1 MNPSLTRPPI
11 GLALVALAALLAVP
25 EGPARAAPEKLRIE
39 GPFPN
44 QNLAIYTVFDRP
56 RDDRRY
62 VTLAEGMKARTVL
75 VRERSSSGGA
85 SVNELEVENRSDQ
98 WLFLQAGDVVIG
110 GRQDRTIGVDVA
122 IAPRSMPQPISAFC
136 VEHGRWTGKAAFD
149 GSAAVV
155 GSPKAKASIQG
166 EKNQTAVWAEVAAH
180 DAKAA
185 AVVTVEGGV
194 PGREGGV
201 PGRTMSSTGSYSAIV
216 SNREIQART
225 ADYVGSLLPRLEAAR
240 DAVGLAVAINGEIVA
255 ADVYGSPE
263 LFRKLARKLV
273 ESYAREAMLARDP
286 KRASPEPPSKEAAL
300 EFLTAVSRAEPK
312 SENVTASV
320 RKTTRETGKTVVY
333 EYTESGDASAE
344 SGRLLHKSFVRK

>member
-166 EKNQTAVWAEVAAH
+166 EKNQTAVWADVAAH

-185 AVVTVEGGV
+185 AVVTV
-194 PGREGGV
+194 EGGV

-225 ADYVGSLLPRLEAAR
+225 ADYVGSLLPRLEENK
-240 DAVGLAVAINGEIVA
+240 DAVGLVVAINGELVA
-255 ADVYGSPE
+255 ADVYGSPA
-263 LFRKLARKLV
+263 LFHKLARKLV
-273 ESYAREAMLARDP
+273 ESYAREALLARDP

-300 EFLTAVSRAEPK
+300 DFLTSVSRAEPK
-312 SENVTASV
+312 SEKVTASI
-320 RKTTRETGKTVVY
+320 RKTTRETPRAVVY
-333 EYTESGDASAE
+333 EYTESADGSAE

>member
-1 MNPSLTRPPI
+1 
-11 GLALVALAALLAVP
+11 
-25 EGPARAAPEKLRIE
+25 
-39 GPFPN
+39 
-44 QNLAIYTVFDRP
+44 
-56 RDDRRY
+56 
-62 VTLAEGMKARTVL
+62 MKARTVL

-98 WLFLQAGDVVIG
+98 WLFLQSGDVVIG

-166 EKNQTAVWAEVAAH
+166 EKNQTAVWADVAAH

-185 AVVTVEGGV
+185 AVVTV
-194 PGREGGV
+194 EGGV

-273 ESYAREAMLARDP
+273 ESYAREALLARDP
-286 KRASPEPPSKEAAL
+286 KRASHEPPSKEAAL